1 MKGVI
6 RTRAVWRGG
15 VFLLAVSIAVAVLV
29 VGPVARS
36 AQVGSEQRQ
45 PSEHSAHAAP
55 VATRLAQAQGT
66 QVVAEPPLA
75 APAIANAVAE
85 KSTAAFAAVD
95 PFIGTQGGGHTFP
108 GAVMPFGMVQ
118 LSPDTQTKFFKESY
132 PWAAGYQFGDTTIL
146 GFSHTHFSGAG
157 HSDLGDVL
165 VQPIAGDVRIEPG
178 DINQPKSGYRS
189 RFSHD
194 TERAEPG
201 YYSVMLSDYGVLAE
215 LTATDRVGLH
225 RYTFPS
231 DQPAHVLVDLRH
243 VIYTA
248 QGKVLW
254 SRIRLR
260 PDGTVTGYRETRGW
274 AHARQLYFAM
284 RFSKKITGHT
294 FQNIENP
301 KPEYNPDFGRPGRTQ
316 NDPVY
321 LDGRGLVATFD
332 FGVLETPELLVK
344 VAISP
349 VSEKNAIKNLDAEA
363 PNWDFDAKRA
373 AAAKA
378 WGSALSVMDI
388 EAPEPMRKMLYASL
402 YHTLMAPSLF
412 MDVDGSYRG
421 PDQAVAR
428 ADGFK
433 FHSTF
438 SLWDTYRALHPLL
451 TIIRPESQNR
461 DFVQSL
467 IASWRASP
475 DGVLPVWQFH
485 GQETWTMIGYHAVPV
500 IADAYLKGVKGF
512 SADEALDAMIQSASN
527 PMYGGLNHYMKM
539 GWVPAD
545 LEREGASKTLEY
557 AYDDWTIARM
567 AAKMGRPDVASR
579 FDARAAYW
587 RNVFEPKTGFVR
599 ARNADGKFREPFDP
613 TAAGYYTDYTEG
625 NAWQYTWYAPQDTAG
640 LIRSMGGNKAF
651 VAKLDALFDAKVDP
665 KSFEHVEDITGL
677 IGYYAHGN
685 EPSHHVGYLY
695 VYAGEPWRTQER
707 LKQIV
712 ESQYKPTPDGL
723 SGNDDLGQM
732 SAWLLFTSL
741 GFYPVTP
748 GSLEYVIGRPFVNRA
763 VLNLPNGKKFTVV
776 TEGLSP
782 ANTYVGSVQLNGQPL
797 TRAFI
802 RHTEIMEG
810 GELRFSMQATPN
822 KSWATDIKSRPY
834 SMSPYPK

>member
-1 MKGVI
+1 
-6 RTRAVWRGG
+6 
-15 VFLLAVSIAVAVLV
+15 
-29 VGPVARS
+29 
-36 AQVGSEQRQ
+36 
-45 PSEHSAHAAP
+45 
-55 VATRLAQAQGT
+55 
-66 QVVAEPPLA
+66 
-75 APAIANAVAE
+75 
-85 KSTAAFAAVD
+85 
-95 PFIGTQGGGHTFP
+95 
-108 GAVMPFGMVQ
+108 
-118 LSPDTQTKFFKESY
+118 
-132 PWAAGYQFGDTTIL
+132 
-146 GFSHTHFSGAG
+146 
-157 HSDLGDVL
+157 
-165 VQPIAGDVRIEPG
+165 
-178 DINQPKSGYRS
+178 
-189 RFSHD
+189 
-194 TERAEPG
+194 
-201 YYSVMLSDYGVLAE
+201 
-215 LTATDRVGLH
+215 
-225 RYTFPS
+225 
-231 DQPAHVLVDLRH
+231 
-243 VIYTA
+243 
-248 QGKVLW
+248 
-254 SRIRLR
+254 
-260 PDGTVTGYRETRGW
+260 
-274 AHARQLYFAM
+274 
-284 RFSKKITGHT
+284 
-294 FQNIENP
+294 
-301 KPEYNPDFGRPGRTQ
+301 
-316 NDPVY
+316 
-321 LDGRGLVATFD
+321 
-332 FGVLETPELLVK
+332 
-344 VAISP
+344 
-349 VSEKNAIKNLDAEA
+349 
-363 PNWDFDAKRA
+363 
-373 AAAKA
+373 
-378 WGSALSVMDI
+378 
-388 EAPEPMRKMLYASL
+388 
-402 YHTLMAPSLF
+402 
-412 MDVDGSYRG
+412 
-421 PDQAVAR
+421 
-428 ADGFK
+428 
-433 FHSTF
+433 
-438 SLWDTYRALHPLL
+438 
-451 TIIRPESQNR
+451 
-461 DFVQSL
+461 
-467 IASWRASP
+467 
-475 DGVLPVWQFH
+475 
-485 GQETWTMIGYHAVPV
+485 MIGYHAVPV

-802 RHTEIMEG
+802 GHTEIMEG